1 MKKAIQAILIITLL
15 PLCLIGCGP
24 KTKVTS
30 SWVNEQQVPKIGTIL
45 IIAIS
50 EKKTARR
57 LWEDSFVEQFAV
69 KNINAVASHTIKAE
83 PIPPEEKSV
92 LQIVESAKA
101 DTVIISHLIDS
112 KSSTEWHPGSVHY
125 LPNAFYHGMYGYYNA
140 AYSAVYTPPTSVS
153 RTVVR
158 LESNMYDVEST
169 KLLWAAQ
176 SSTVNPKL
184 LKTDYESIVKTI
196 MADLMKKK
204 VL

>member
-1 MKKAIQAILIITLL
+1 MKKAMQAILIITLL

-30 SWVNEQQVPKIGTIL
+30 SWINEQQVPKIGTIL

-50 EKKTARR
+50 RNEISRR
-57 LWEDSFVEQFAV
+57 LWEDSFVEQFTV

-112 KSSTEWHPGSVHY
+112 KTSTDWHPGSVHY
-125 LPNAFYHGMYGYYNA
+125 VPNGMYGYYNS
-140 AYSAVYTPPTSVS
+140 AYNAVYTPPTSVT

-158 LESNMYDVEST
+158 LT
-169 KLLWAAQ
+169 AASLEIFDMFVTCPFCLAAISRKRRKDPTFLVRASARI
-176 SSTVNPKL
+176 SSL
-184 LKTDYESIVKTI
+184 R
-196 MADLMKKK
+196 
-204 VL
+204 

>member
-1 MKKAIQAILIITLL
+1 MKKAIQAILLITIL

-50 EKKTARR
+50 KNEISRR

-69 KNINAVASHTIKAE
+69 KNISAVASHTIKAE

-112 KSSTEWHPGSVHY
+112 KTSTDWHPGNVHY
-125 LPNAFYHGMYGYYNA
+125 VPNGMYGYYNS
-140 AYSAVYTPPTSVS
+140 AYNAVYTPPTSVS

-158 LESNMYDVEST
+158 LESNMYDAEST

-204 VL
+204 IL

>member
-69 KNINAVASHTIKAE
+69 KNIKAVASHTINAE

-125 LPNAFYHGMYGYYNA
+125 VPNGMYGYYNS
-140 AYSAVYTPPTSVS
+140 AYNAVYTPPTSVT